1 MLSLRKNIVLIGM
14 MGVGKTTL
22 GKIVAK
28 ERNLKFI
35 DIDENIERKNLMTIT
50 EIFEKKG
57 EDFFRNEEK
66 EEVLKSLK
74 KKKCIIALGG
84 GAFINKIVREDILK
98 NSISIWLDLNINTI
112 NKRVKWNNKRPLLK
126 EKKLEKLKN
135 LYEQRKKIYKLAN
148 HKIECDKLSKKD
160 IVKKIIDNN
169 GNFLVKTINTID
181 IGINPSLVID
191 KKRLLI
197 NLRLIFPKKN
207 FDVIKKKLDG
217 KKFFYLEKR
226 ISQEK
231 YEKLRLLGDQS
242 IIPEE
247 KLTRIYP
254 QEDLFSHI
262 IGQIDNDNNG
272 ISGIEKHFDY
282 ELKKRKEPLKLT
294 VDTYIQFL
302 IREELIK
309 AQEIFQNLGSA
320 AILMNVNNGNIL
332 SMISLP
338 DFNLNRRQE
347 IKDVKYI
354 NRATKG
360 LYEFGSVFKTFT
372 LAAGFNEGIIEP
384 ETKFKNLKKK
394 LICAGNSIEEYDNK
408 MPSDLTA
415 EQILIRSSNIGS
427 VKIAQKLGIEK
438 FVLFLKKI
446 GILEKIEFDIEE
458 VGQAPSLQWGKC
470 KLATASFG
478 HGISTTP
485 LQLVKGYSII
495 TNGGYYIEPTLINK
509 DDKKINQRRRI
520 LKKEVSKKIN
530 PILRKVVS
538 TKEGTAGFA
547 NVFGYEVGG
556 KTGTADKSKFGGYS
570 KDKINTFV
578 SIFPTS
584 QPKYV
589 LLVLLDEPK
598 PSKEYVY
605 HYRDGRKPYKGNW
618 RNTAGWTS
626 VEIAGKIIEKIGPI
640 LATKYMEVN

>member
-1 MLSLRKNIVLIGM
+1 MNKINHEKLILESYENEFSYKKNKSNLNITFNRIAFIFFIFLVICIIYTIKVFYLGSLNSNISI
-14 MGVGKTTL
+14 
-22 GKIVAK
+22 
-28 ERNLKFI
+28 
-35 DIDENIERKNLMTIT
+35 ENSS
-50 EIFEKKG
+50 
-57 EDFFRNEEK
+57 
-66 EEVLKSLK
+66 SLK
-74 KKKCIIALGG
+74 TNYRA
-84 GAFINKIVREDILK
+84 
-98 NSISIWLDLNINTI
+98 
-112 NKRVKWNNKRPLLK
+112 
-126 EKKLEKLKN
+126 
-135 LYEQRKKIYKLAN
+135 
-148 HKIECDKLSKKD
+148 D
-160 IVKKIIDNN
+160 IVDNN

-181 IGINPSLVID
+181 IGINPNLVID
-191 KKRLLI
+191 KKKLLI
-197 NLRLIFPKKN
+197 NLKLIFPNKN
-207 FDVIKKKLDG
+207 FDVIKKKLNG

-231 YEKLRLLGDQS
+231 HEKLRLLGDQS

-254 QEDLFSHI
+254 QENLFSHI

-282 ELKKRKEPLKLT
+282 ELKIKKEPLSLT
-294 VDTYIQFL
+294 VDTDIQFL

-309 AQEIFQNLGSA
+309 AQEIFKNLGSA

-338 DFNLNRRQE
+338 DFNLNRREE

-360 LYEFGSVFKTFT
+360 LYELGSVFKTFT
-372 LAAGFNEGIIEP
+372 LAAGFNENLIEP
-384 ETKFKNLKKK
+384 ETKFKNLEKK
-394 LICAGNSIEEYDNK
+394 LTCAGNSIEEYDNK
-408 MPSDLTA
+408 MPSNLTA

-438 FVLFLKKI
+438 FILFLKKI

-478 HGISTTP
+478 HGISTTL

-495 TNGGYYIEPTLINK
+495 TNGGYHINPTLINENN
-509 DDKKINQRRRI
+509 KKVNQRRRI

-578 SIFPTS
+578 SIFPTTK
-584 QPKYV
+584 PKYV

-598 PSKEYVY
+598 PSKDYVY
-605 HYRDGRKPYKGNW
+605 HYRDGRKPYKGNM

>member
-1 MLSLRKNIVLIGM
+1 M
-14 MGVGKTTL
+14 
-22 GKIVAK
+22 
-28 ERNLKFI
+28 
-35 DIDENIERKNLMTIT
+35 
-50 EIFEKKG
+50 
-57 EDFFRNEEK
+57 
-66 EEVLKSLK
+66 
-74 KKKCIIALGG
+74 
-84 GAFINKIVREDILK
+84 
-98 NSISIWLDLNINTI
+98 
-112 NKRVKWNNKRPLLK
+112 
-126 EKKLEKLKN
+126 KLKN
-135 LYEQRKKIYKLAN
+135 AMNKVNHEKLILESYENEFSYEKNKSNLNITFNRIAFIFFIFLMICTIYTIKVFYLGSLNSKI
-148 HKIECDKLSKKD
+148 KIENSGLIKTNYRAD
-160 IVKKIIDNN
+160 IVDNN

-181 IGINPSLVID
+181 IGINPNLVIN

-197 NLRLIFPKKN
+197 NLQLIFPKKN

-282 ELKKRKEPLKLT
+282 ELKKKKEPLKLT
-294 VDTYIQFL
+294 VDTDIQFL

-360 LYEFGSVFKTFT
+360 LYELCSVFKTFT

-384 ETKFKNLKKK
+384 ETKFKNLEKK

-458 VGQAPSLQWGKC
+458 VGQVPSLRWGKC

-478 HGISTTP
+478 HGISTTL

-520 LKKEVSKKIN
+520 LKKEVSEKIN

-584 QPKYV
+584 KPKYV

-626 VEIAGKIIEKIGPI
+626 VEITGKIIEKIGPI

>member
-1 MLSLRKNIVLIGM
+1 MQKNNNNSNLVLEEYESEFSYQRP
-14 MGVGKTTL
+14 KS
-22 GKIVAK
+22 
-28 ERNLKFI
+28 NL
-35 DIDENIERKNLMTIT
+35 
-50 EIFEKKG
+50 
-57 EDFFRNEEK
+57 
-66 EEVLKSLK
+66 
-74 KKKCIIALGG
+74 IISFNRV
-84 GAFINKIVREDILK
+84 AFIFFVFLI
-98 NSISIWLDLNINTI
+98 ISIIFSSKAI
-112 NKRVKWNNKRPLLK
+112 YMGSFKKI
-126 EKKLEKLKN
+126 EKKLEILKSDFRSTILDN
-135 LYEQRKKIYKLAN
+135 SGNIIAKTVITN
-148 HKIECDKLSKKD
+148 H
-160 IVKKIIDNN
+160 VGIDP
-169 GNFLVKTINTID
+169 K
-181 IGINPSLVID
+181 LVIN
-191 KKRLLI
+191 KQKLLI
-197 NLRLIFPKKN
+197 NLKLIFPDKN
-207 FDVIKKKLDG
+207 FNEIEKKLNG
-217 KKFFYLEKR
+217 KIFFYIHKK

-231 YEKLRLLGDQS
+231 LEELLLLGDKS

-247 KLTRIYP
+247 KIARIYP
-254 QEDLFSHI
+254 QENLFSHI
-262 IGQIDNDNNG
+262 VGQIDDDNNG
-272 ISGIEKHFDY
+272 ISGIEKSYDF
-282 ELKKRKEPLKLT
+282 ELRKDNKPLYLT
-294 VDTYIQFL
+294 LDTNIQFL

-309 AQEIFQNLGSA
+309 FQKIFRNKGSA
-320 AILMNVNNGNIL
+320 SILMDVNNGNIL
-332 SMISLP
+332 SMVSLP
-338 DFNLNRRQE
+338 DFNLNKREE
-347 IKDVKYI
+347 IKDVNFI

-360 LYEFGSVFKTFT
+360 LYELGSVFKTFT

-394 LICAGNSIEEYDNK
+394 LICAGNYIEEYDNK

-458 VGQAPSLQWGKC
+458 VGQVPILQWGKC

-478 HGISTTP
+478 HGISTTL

-509 DDKKINQRRRI
+509 DNKKINQRRRI
-520 LKKEVSKKIN
+520 LKKEVSEKIN

-584 QPKYV
+584 KPKYV

-626 VEIAGKIIEKIGPI
+626 VEITGKIIEKIGPI
-640 LATKYMEVN
+640 LATKY

>member
-1 MLSLRKNIVLIGM
+1 MNKVNHEKLILESYENEFSYEKN
-14 MGVGKTTL
+14 KS
-22 GKIVAK
+22 
-28 ERNLKFI
+28 NL
-35 DIDENIERKNLMTIT
+35 NITFNRI
-50 EIFEKKG
+50 
-57 EDFFRNEEK
+57 
-66 EEVLKSLK
+66 
-74 KKKCIIALGG
+74 
-84 GAFINKIVREDILK
+84 AFIFFIFLMICTIYTIKVFYLGSLNSKI
-98 NSISIWLDLNINTI
+98 
-112 NKRVKWNNKRPLLK
+112 
-126 EKKLEKLKN
+126 
-135 LYEQRKKIYKLAN
+135 
-148 HKIECDKLSKKD
+148 KIENSGPIKTNYRAD
-160 IVKKIIDNN
+160 IVDNN

-181 IGINPSLVID
+181 IGINPNLVID

-197 NLRLIFPKKN
+197 NLQLIFLKKN

-294 VDTYIQFL
+294 VDTDIQFL

-360 LYEFGSVFKTFT
+360 LYELGSVFKTFT

-384 ETKFKNLKKK
+384 ETKFKNLEKK

-458 VGQAPSLQWGKC
+458 VGQAPNLQWGKC

-495 TNGGYYIEPTLINK
+495 TNGGYHINPTLINK
-509 DDKKINQRRRI
+509 NNKKVNQRRRI

-556 KTGTADKSKFGGYS
+556 KTGTADKSKFGSYS
-570 KDKINTFV
+570 KDKVNTFV

-605 HYRDGRKPYKGNW
+605 HYRDGRTPYKGNW

>member
-1 MLSLRKNIVLIGM
+1 MNKVNHEKLILESYENEFSYEKN
-14 MGVGKTTL
+14 KS
-22 GKIVAK
+22 
-28 ERNLKFI
+28 NL
-35 DIDENIERKNLMTIT
+35 NITFNRI
-50 EIFEKKG
+50 
-57 EDFFRNEEK
+57 
-66 EEVLKSLK
+66 
-74 KKKCIIALGG
+74 
-84 GAFINKIVREDILK
+84 AFIFFIFLMICTIYTIKVFYLGSLNSKI
-98 NSISIWLDLNINTI
+98 
-112 NKRVKWNNKRPLLK
+112 
-126 EKKLEKLKN
+126 
-135 LYEQRKKIYKLAN
+135 
-148 HKIECDKLSKKD
+148 KIENSGPIKTNYRAD
-160 IVKKIIDNN
+160 IVDNN

-181 IGINPSLVID
+181 IGINPNLVID

-197 NLRLIFPKKN
+197 NLQLIFPKKN

-294 VDTYIQFL
+294 VDTDIQFL

-338 DFNLNRRQE
+338 DFNLNKREDIQ
-347 IKDVKYI
+347 DVNYI

-360 LYEFGSVFKTFT
+360 VYELGSVFKTFT
-372 LAAGFNEGIIEP
+372 IAAGLNEGIIEP
-384 ETKFKNLKKK
+384 ETKFKGLEKK
-394 LICAGNSIEEYDNK
+394 LSCAGNSISEYDDK
-408 MPSDLTA
+408 LPSDLTA
-415 EQILIRSSNIGS
+415 EQILVRSSNIGS
-427 VKIAQKLGIEK
+427 VKIAQDLGVEK
-438 FVLFLKKI
+438 FKFFLEKI
-446 GILEKIEFDIEE
+446 GILNKIEFDLEE
-458 VGQAPSLQWGKC
+458 VGQPLSFRWGKC
-470 KLATASFG
+470 KLATSAFG
-478 HGISTTP
+478 HGITTTP
-485 LQLVKGYSII
+485 LQIAKGYSII
-495 TNGGYYIEPTLINK
+495 TNGGFDIKPTLIKK
-509 DDKKINQRRRI
+509 DLEKRETRNRI
-520 LKKEVSKKIN
+520 LKKGVSEKIN

-538 TKEGTAGFA
+538 TEEGTANFA
-547 NVFGYEVGG
+547 NIKGYQVGG
-556 KTGTADKSKFGGYS
+556 KTGTADKSRHGVYS

-584 QPKYV
+584 KPKYV

-626 VEIAGKIIEKIGPI
+626 VEITGKIIEKIGPI
-640 LATKYMEVN
+640 LATKY